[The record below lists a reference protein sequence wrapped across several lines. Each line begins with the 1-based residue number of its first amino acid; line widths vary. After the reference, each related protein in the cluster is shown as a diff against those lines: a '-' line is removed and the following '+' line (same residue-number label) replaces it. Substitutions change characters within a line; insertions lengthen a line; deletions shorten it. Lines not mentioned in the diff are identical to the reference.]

1 MGSTS
6 YAPNGYSVFFIIILA
21 NQSIL
26 QRGKLCHGV
35 YGISNFKSMYDLRN
49 IDLEFLHGKSLTQI
63 CFGRYDIQFNFKE
76 EITISSGDTV
86 EIVENGKKQIIS
98 PLNDCSLQLIQK
110 LLEKKIVRVSV
121 ESDKNLKLFL
131 DNDVNLLF
139 LSTDD
144 ASESYTISWVGGYI
158 VV

>member
-1 MGSTS
+1 
-6 YAPNGYSVFFIIILA
+6 
-21 NQSIL
+21 
-26 QRGKLCHGV
+26 
-35 YGISNFKSMYDLRN
+35 MYDLRN